1 MRSRSQHR
9 RGASSSEERRERTKG
24 REEEVRP
31 TERERRQERE
41 SVTPEK
47 KRAGLLPVVEKRKEA
62 ESESSLLEAKESEGI
77 SSKIEQMEVDEGQDE
92 PEVEDK
98 GEAKIEK
105 DPSFRFEHLE
115 AIRNVQLITRNEYP
129 LDHLQRDKL
138 VNRGYDD
145 YDDED
150 GDGICYCSY
159 PDDLDKDKKR
169 CDDVSC
175 LNFATYVEC
184 TAHCP
189 AREYCS
195 NQRLQH
201 PHLFPKLEA
210 FKVSDSLS
218 GLFVRY
224 LHCLLTFLSLGY

>member
-1 MRSRSQHR
+1 MIAPRER
-9 RGASSSEERRERTKG
+9 EERRKREPVEENE
-24 REEEVRP
+24 REESPVE
-31 TERERRQERE
+31 EARE
-41 SVTPEK
+41 K
-47 KRAGLLPVVEKRKEA
+47 A
-62 ESESSLLEAKESEGI
+62 ESERSLPVAKAIDGF
-77 SSKIEQMEVDEGQDE
+77 SSKTAERMDVVESQDE

-98 GEAKIEK
+98 REEKKK
-105 DPSFRFEHLE
+105 DPAFRFEHLE
-115 AIRNVQLITRNEYP
+115 AIRNVQLVTRNEYP

-138 VNRGYDD
+138 VNRDYDD
-145 YDDED
+145 HDED

-184 TAHCP
+184 NAHCP
-189 AREYCS
+189 AREFCR

-210 FKVSDSLS
+210 FKVSAVLCLRQLHSIIYRLRS
-218 GLFVRY
+218 PFIFLFR
-224 LHCLLTFLSLGY
+224 CLTFL